1 MDSVWNDRASPV
13 AESLRSNGSST
24 AVTTGLGISMGSL
37 TPRLRR
43 PRSFDEESLKPRGWS
58 FDSGSV
64 ASTAPLLPSRS
75 FVDWTPVTNRRGR
88 GGLGSWERGRTPNL
102 NNGEGEREGDG
113 TNALTESWNDAPPGV
128 GGIAGVL
135 ESVQAVVEF
144 IAGRLAKMGSDEVTN
159 GAEWSAASCQGCRT
173 PEIGGRVWRMLTW
186 LSDELIVIRQRAEAG
201 ERNLHLR

>member
-1 MDSVWNDRASPV
+1 
-13 AESLRSNGSST
+13 
-24 AVTTGLGISMGSL
+24 MGSL

-75 FVDWTPVTNRRGR
+75 FVDWTPKPERRRRG
-88 GGLGSWERGRTPNL
+88 GVGSWERGRTPKRND
-102 NNGEGEREGDG
+102 GEDNSDDP
-113 TNALTESWNDAPPGV
+113 NALTESWNDAPPGV

-144 IAGRLAKMGSDEVTN
+144 IAGRLAKMGSDEV
-159 GAEWSAASCQGCRT
+159 S
-173 PEIGGRVWRMLTW
+173 GG
-186 LSDELIVIRQRAEAG
+186 AEAG
-201 ERNLHLR
+201 LLLPVKDSERQTSVDLCGGC